1 MIRKRRRRLGR
12 KKRRK
17 RREKRKSVFS
27 AGDSRNTEV
36 STILNKRNRGEKT
49 KEASDQHWKFPGGE
63 A

>member
-1 MIRKRRRRLGR
+1 MGR

-17 RREKRKSVFS
+17 REKRKSVFS
-27 AGDSRNTEV
+27 AGDSRDTEV
-36 STILNKRNRGEKT
+36 STILNKRNRGEKI